1 MRDKKMKI
9 LLISVDPSNAT
20 GGIATWTRGYLD
32 YCNKNNVSCDL
43 VDIAKNSQSHIGL
56 VNEIIRTCKIVS
68 RLKKRISV
76 GSHYDIAH
84 LNSSIGTYGVIR
96 DYFLAKKIKKKKI
109 PLVVH
114 FHCDVEYWDK
124 RGIVQYF
131 LRKLLRISDYRIVL
145 CQSSKNHLKEIY
157 DANSIIIPN
166 YIDRSSICNSRKIN
180 DAMKT
185 VIYTGRVSEAKG
197 CIELFQLAKRFPY
210 KLFLLVGKIYINP
223 SDFSI
228 PSNVSLLGEMSHDQ
242 VLNLLDEA
250 DVFVFPSHSEGFS
263 IALTEAMGKGLPS
276 IVTDVGANRDMVS
289 GGAGIVVPVS
299 DIDKMELALKAMED
313 QKIRK
318 QMSDKA
324 VDKVKK
330 EYVIASVMENFIL
343 LYQGIIDNGSK

>member
-43 VDIAKNSQSHIGL
+43 VDTSKNSQPHIRL

-84 LNSSIGTYGVIR
+84 LNSSIGIYGIIR
-96 DYFLAKKIKKKKI
+96 DYVLAKKIKKKKI

-114 FHCDVEYWDK
+114 FHCDVEYWDR
-124 RGIVQYF
+124 RGIVQFF
-131 LRKLLRISDYRIVL
+131 LRKLLRISDYQIVL

-157 DANSIIIPN
+157 DTDSIIVPN
-166 YIDRSSICNSRKIN
+166 YVDPNGICNSSKIN
-180 DAMKT
+180 YKIKN

-197 CIELFQLAKRFPY
+197 CIELFQLAKRFPD

-228 PSNVSLLGEMSHDQ
+228 PPNVRLLGEMPHDQ
-242 VLNLLDEA
+242 VLKLLDGA
-250 DVFVFPSHSEGFS
+250 DVFLFPSHSEGFS

-289 GGAGIVVPVS
+289 DGAGIVVPVS
-299 DIDKMELALKAMED
+299 DIDKMELALKAMEG

-330 EYVIASVMENFIL
+330 EYVITRVMEIFIL